1 MGDLGFGI
9 VDRRSVLVVL
19 FILGLSKLLLG
30 YEIPIDTSNFL
41 TAFIGLLVLT
51 GFIYATRSIMRLALT
66 LCVFIIRIPYDFV
79 VDFINRDNKMRGL
92 RGLIIIFFKALKDSF
107 LLGFYYPSFWL
118 KEWKFGYYYY
128 DRRYHGLNIQL
139 GVLGAIDRIFLIG
152 IAFSTTVPS
161 LANEL
166 RIVGF
171 WGILA
176 MLFVYV
182 ITGTFSFIL
191 DDAIL
196 KGELQQK
203 EAIEAARNP
212 NINFPSTITTRPEIR
227 DTYGGGL

>member
-30 YEIPIDTSNFL
+30 YDIPIDTTNFL

-79 VDFINRDNKMRGL
+79 VGITHRDKKMRGL
-92 RGLIIIFFKALKDSF
+92 RGVILITLQSLKESF
-107 LLGFYYPSFWL
+107 LLGFFYPSFIL
-118 KEWKFGYYYY
+118 KEWKFQEFYY
-128 DRRYHGLNIQL
+128 DRYRSLKIQF

-161 LANEL
+161 LAL
-166 RIVGF
+166 KIRTVGL
-171 WGILA
+171 WGIFI
-176 MLFVYV
+176 MLFVYI

-196 KGELQQK
+196 RGELKQQ
-203 EAIEAARNP
+203 EAIDAARNP
-212 NINFPSTITTRPEIR
+212 NISFPNTITTRPESR
-227 DTYGGGL
+227 DYGD

>member
-1 MGDLGFGI
+1 MNDLGFGI

-30 YEIPIDTSNFL
+30 YDIPIDTSNFL

-66 LCVFIIRIPYDFV
+66 MCVFIIRIPIDFV
-79 VDFINRDNKMRGL
+79 VGFINRDKKMRGL
-92 RGLIIIFFKALKDSF
+92 RGAVLVSIGSLKDSF
-107 LLGFYYPSFWL
+107 LLGFFYPSFL
-118 KEWKFGYYYY
+118 QREWKSGEFYG
-128 DRRYHGLNIQL
+128 RYSSLNIQL
-139 GVLGAIDRIFLIG
+139 GILGAIDRIFLIS

-166 RIVGF
+166 RTIGF
-171 WGILA
+171 WGILV

-203 EAIEAARNP
+203 EAIQAARYP
-212 NINFPSTITTRPEIR
+212 NINFPTSITAYPPSR
-227 DTYGGGL
+227 DYGD